1 MSIGL
6 MPLLLV
12 LAASVASSGFDL
24 FRKMLVRDLAP
35 VPMVFLLAT
44 ASVPLFG
51 AAVAFGGPVDV
62 QAAYWWPALGSVALN
77 VVANL
82 AFLEAVRISPL
93 SVTVPLL
100 SLTPVF
106 TALLGFG
113 LLGERLGALQIA
125 GIVLVVIGAFW
136 LNIGMTG
143 GMTAGAAP
151 GGGGERR
158 SLARSFLSQ
167 PGAWM
172 MAGTAL
178 LLSLTIPL
186 DKLAVNYANPPFHG
200 LILTAG
206 IALGTLIVLAVQ
218 NRWGELAGLRRGW
231 LPFLLA
237 LASSTLALGFQLVAL
252 KYVFVS
258 LIETLKR
265 GIGNLLAVILG
276 RAVFHEPLTPGKVGA
291 ALLMAAGVALILL

>member
-51 AAVAFGGPVDV
+51 AAVFFGGPVDV
-62 QAAYWWPALGSVALN
+62 QDAYWWPALGSVALN

-82 AFLEAVRISPL
+82 TFLEAVRISPL

-113 LLGERLGALQIA
+113 LLGERLGPLQIA

-136 LNIGMTG
+136 LNV
-143 GMTAGAAP
+143 GMTAGTTQGEEP
-151 GGGGERR
+151 GTERR

-206 IALGTLIVLAVQ
+206 IAFGTLIVLAVQ

-231 LPFLLA
+231 VPFLLA

-252 KYVFVS
+252 KFVFVS

>member
-51 AAVAFGGPVDV
+51 AAVFLGGPVDV
-62 QAAYWWPALGSVALN
+62 QDAYWWPALGSVALN

-82 AFLEAVRISPL
+82 TFLEAVRISPL

-136 LNIGMTG
+136 LNV

-151 GGGGERR
+151 EDGGERR

-186 DKLAVNYANPPFHG
+186 DKLAVNHANPPFHG

-252 KYVFVS
+252 KFVFVS

>member
-1 MSIGL
+1 MTL
-6 MPLLLV
+6 LPFLLV
-12 LAASVASSGFDL
+12 VAASVASSGFDL
-24 FRKMLVRDLAP
+24 FRKVLVRHLAP

-51 AAVAFGGPVDV
+51 AAVLFGEPAPVLP
-62 QAAYWWPALGSVALN
+62 AYWLPALGSVVLN

-82 AFLEAVRISPL
+82 TFLEAVRISPL

-106 TALLGFG
+106 TALLGFAM
-113 LLGERLGALQIA
+113 LGERPAPLDLVGIA
-125 GIVLVVIGAFW
+125 LVVIGAFW
-136 LNIGMTG
+136 LNLGT
-143 GMTAGAAP
+143 TEGAEKV
-151 GGGGERR
+151 G
-158 SLARSFLSQ
+158 ARSFLSQ
-167 PGAWM
+167 PGAWL

-186 DKLAVNYANPPFHG
+186 DKLAVGHASPPFHG

-206 IALGTLIVLAVQ
+206 IALGSLAVLAFQ
-218 NRWGELAGLRRGW
+218 KRWGELAGLRQGW
-231 LPFLLA
+231 APFVLA
-237 LASSTLALGFQLVAL
+237 LISSTLALGFQLVAL
-252 KYVFVS
+252 KYVLVS

-276 RAVFHEPLTPGKVGA
+276 RAVFGEAVTPGKLGA

>member
-1 MSIGL
+1 MTL
-6 MPLLLV
+6 LPFLLV
-12 LAASVASSGFDL
+12 VAASVASSGFDL
-24 FRKMLVRDLAP
+24 FRKVLVRHLAP

-51 AAVAFGGPVDV
+51 AAVLFGEPAPVLP
-62 QAAYWWPALGSVALN
+62 AYWLPALGSVALN

-82 AFLEAVRISPL
+82 TFLEAVRISPL

-106 TALLGFG
+106 TALLGFA
-113 LLGERLGALQIA
+113 LLGERPAPLDLVGIA
-125 GIVLVVIGAFW
+125 LVVVGAFW
-136 LNIGMTG
+136 LNLGT
-143 GMTAGAAP
+143 TEGA
-151 GGGGERR
+151 EKVE
-158 SLARSFLSQ
+158 ARSFLSQ
-167 PGAWM
+167 PGAWL

-186 DKLAVNYANPPFHG
+186 DKLAVGYASPPFHG

-206 IALGTLIVLAVQ
+206 IALGSLAVLAFQ
-218 NRWGELAGLRRGW
+218 KRWGELAGLRQGW
-231 LPFLLA
+231 APFILA
-237 LASSTLALGFQLVAL
+237 LISSTLALGFQLVAL
-252 KYVFVS
+252 KYVLVS

-276 RAVFHEPLTPGKVGA
+276 RAVFGEAVTPGKLGA

>member
-62 QAAYWWPALGSVALN
+62 QGAYWWPALGSVALN

-82 AFLEAVRISPL
+82 TFLEAVRISPL

-113 LLGERLGALQIA
+113 LLGERLEPLQIA

-136 LNIGMTG
+136 LNV

-151 GGGGERR
+151 ESGGERR

-206 IALGTLIVLAVQ
+206 IAFGTLIVLAVQ

-252 KYVFVS
+252 KFVFVS

-291 ALLMAAGVALILL
+291 ALLMAVGVALILL

>member
-1 MSIGL
+1 MGL
-6 MPLLLV
+6 LPFLLV
-12 LAASVASSGFDL
+12 VAASVASSGFDL
-24 FRKMLVRDLAP
+24 FRKVLVRHLAP

-51 AAVAFGGPVDV
+51 AAVLFGEPAPV
-62 QAAYWWPALGSVALN
+62 QAAYWLPALGSVALN

-82 AFLEAVRISPL
+82 TFLEAVRISPL

-106 TALLGFG
+106 TALLGFAV
-113 LLGERLGALQIA
+113 LGERPAPLDLA
-125 GIVLVVIGAFW
+125 GIVLVVVGAFW
-136 LNIGMTG
+136 LNLGMAEGSGEAG
-143 GMTAGAAP
+143 GAP
-151 GGGGERR
+151 K
-158 SLARSFLSQ
+158 SSARAFLSQ
-167 PGAWM
+167 PGAWL

-186 DKLAVNYANPPFHG
+186 DKLAVGRASPPFHG
-200 LILTAG
+200 LVLTAG
-206 IALGTLIVLAVQ
+206 IALGSLAVLAVQ
-218 NRWGELAGLRRGW
+218 KRWGELAGLRQGW
-231 LPFLLA
+231 KPFVLA
-237 LASSTLALGFQLVAL
+237 LAASTFALGFQLVAL
-252 KYVFVS
+252 KYVLVS

-276 RAVFHEPLTPGKVGA
+276 RAVFGEAVTPGKLGA

>member
-6 MPLLLV
+6 IPLLLV

-24 FRKMLVRDLAP
+24 FRKVLVRHLAP

-51 AAVAFGGPVDV
+51 AAVIFGEPSPVGS
-62 QAAYWWPALGSVALN
+62 AYWLPALGSVLLN

-82 AFLEAVRISPL
+82 TFLEAVRISPL

-106 TALLGFG
+106 TALLGFA
-113 LLGERLGALQIA
+113 LLGERPAPLELVGIA
-125 GIVLVVIGAFW
+125 LVVVGAFW
-136 LNIGMTG
+136 LNVGMTG
-143 GMTAGAAP
+143 GMA
-151 GGGGERR
+151 GGEGKMRG
-158 SLARSFLSQ
+158 FLSQ
-167 PGAWM
+167 PGAWL

-186 DKLAVNYANPPFHG
+186 DKMAVGHASPPFHG

-206 IALGTLIVLAVQ
+206 IALGTLVVLVVQ
-218 NRWGELAGLRRGW
+218 NRWGELAGLRQGW
-231 LPFLLA
+231 KPFVLA
-237 LASSTLALGFQLVAL
+237 LIASTLALGFQLVAL
-252 KYVFVS
+252 KFVLVS

-276 RAVFHEPLTPGKVGA
+276 RAVFGEAVTPSKLGA
-291 ALLMAAGVALILL
+291 ALLMAAGVALILM

>member
-51 AAVAFGGPVDV
+51 AAVVFGEPVEV
-62 QAAYWWPALGSVALN
+62 QAAYWWPALGSAALN

-125 GIVLVVIGAFW
+125 GIVLVVTGAFW
-136 LNIGMTG
+136 LNVGMTSE
-143 GMTAGAAP
+143 P
-151 GGGGERR
+151 GSGGERR

-186 DKLAVNYANPPFHG
+186 DKLAVGYANPPFHG
-200 LILTAG
+200 LVLTAG

-218 NRWGELAGLRRGW
+218 NRWRELAGLRRGW

-265 GIGNLLAVILG
+265 GIGNLLAVLLG

>member
-1 MSIGL
+1 MGL
-6 MPLLLV
+6 IPILLV
-12 LAASVASSGFDL
+12 VAASVASSGFDL
-24 FRKMLVRDLAP
+24 FRKMLVRHLAP

-51 AAVAFGGPVDV
+51 AAVLFGEPAPV
-62 QAAYWWPALGSVALN
+62 QPAYWLPALGSVALN

-82 AFLEAVRISPL
+82 TFLEAVRISPL

-106 TALLGFG
+106 TAVLGFAV
-113 LLGERLGALQIA
+113 LGERPAPLDLL
-125 GIVLVVIGAFW
+125 GIVLVVAGAFW
-136 LNIGMTG
+136 LN
-143 GMTAGAAP
+143 AEPDA
-151 GGGGERR
+151 
-158 SLARSFLSQ
+158 SARAFLSQ
-167 PGAWM
+167 PGAWL

-186 DKLAVNYANPPFHG
+186 DKLAVERASPPFHG
-200 LILTAG
+200 LVLTAG
-206 IALGTLIVLAVQ
+206 IALGSLAVLIVQ
-218 NRWGELAGLRRGW
+218 KRWGELAGLRRGW
-231 LPFLLA
+231 LPFVLA
-237 LASSTLALGFQLVAL
+237 LTSSTLALGFQLVAL
-252 KYVFVS
+252 KYVLVS

-276 RAVFHEPLTPGKVGA
+276 RAVFGEAVTPGKLGA

>member
-1 MSIGL
+1 MTL
-6 MPLLLV
+6 VPFLLV
-12 LAASVASSGFDL
+12 LAASVSSSGFDL
-24 FRKMLVRDLAP
+24 FRKVLVKHLAP

-51 AAVAFGGPVDV
+51 AAVLFGKPAPVDPS
-62 QAAYWWPALGSVALN
+62 YWLPALGSVALN

-82 AFLEAVRISPL
+82 TFLEAVRISPL

-106 TALLGFG
+106 TALLGFA
-113 LLGERLGALQIA
+113 LLGERPAPLALA
-125 GIVLVVIGAFW
+125 GIALVVVGAFW
-136 LNIGMTG
+136 LNL
-143 GMTAGAAP
+143 GMTAGS
-151 GGGGERR
+151 GEDTGGEPR

-167 PGAWM
+167 PGAWL

-186 DKLAVNYANPPFHG
+186 DKLAVRRASPPFHG
-200 LILTAG
+200 LVLTAG
-206 IALGTLIVLAVQ
+206 IALGALAVLIVQ
-218 NRWGELAGLRRGW
+218 KRWRELAGLRRGW
-231 LPFLLA
+231 LPFVLA

-252 KYVFVS
+252 KYVLVS

-276 RAVFHEPLTPGKVGA
+276 RAVFGETVTPGKLAA

>member
-1 MSIGL
+1 MSL
-6 MPLLLV
+6 LPLLLV
-12 LAASVASSGFDL
+12 VAASVASSGFDL
-24 FRKMLVRDLAP
+24 FRKVLVRHLAP

-51 AAVAFGGPVDV
+51 AAVLFGEPAPV
-62 QAAYWWPALGSVALN
+62 QTAYWLPALGSVALN

-82 AFLEAVRISPL
+82 TFLEAVRISPL

-106 TALLGFG
+106 TALLGFA
-113 LLGERLGALQIA
+113 LLGERPAPLDLV
-125 GIVLVVIGAFW
+125 GILLVVVGAFW
-136 LNIGMTG
+136 LNVE
-143 GMTAGAAP
+143 P
-151 GGGGERR
+151 Q
-158 SLARSFLSQ
+158 SSARAFVSQ
-167 PGAWM
+167 PGAWL

-186 DKLAVNYANPPFHG
+186 DKLAVGRASPPFHG
-200 LILTAG
+200 LVLTAG
-206 IALGTLIVLAVQ
+206 IALGALAVLTVQ
-218 NRWGELAGLRRGW
+218 KRWGELAGLRRGW
-231 LPFLLA
+231 LPFVLA

-252 KYVFVS
+252 KVVLVS

-276 RAVFHEPLTPGKVGA
+276 RAVFGETVTPGKLAA

>member
-1 MSIGL
+1 MSLI
-6 MPLLLV
+6 PLLLV
-12 LAASVASSGFDL
+12 LAASVSSSGFDL
-24 FRKMLVRDLAP
+24 FRKVLVKHLAP

-51 AAVAFGGPVDV
+51 AAVVFGNPAPVEP
-62 QAAYWWPALGSVALN
+62 AYWLPALGSVVLN

-82 AFLEAVRISPL
+82 TFLEAVRISPL

-106 TALLGFG
+106 TALLGFA
-113 LLGERLGALQIA
+113 LLGELPAPLALVGIA
-125 GIVLVVIGAFW
+125 LVVVGAFW
-136 LNIGMTG
+136 LNV
-143 GMTAGAAP
+143 GMTAGSGEAAP
-151 GGGGERR
+151 GGQR
-158 SLARSFLSQ
+158 SLARAFFSQ
-167 PGAWM
+167 PGAWL

-186 DKLAVNYANPPFHG
+186 DKLAVRRASPPFHG
-200 LILTAG
+200 LVLTAG
-206 IALGTLIVLAVQ
+206 IALGALAVLAVQ
-218 NRWGELAGLRRGW
+218 KRWSELAGLSRGW
-231 LPFLLA
+231 KPFVLA
-237 LASSTLALGFQLVAL
+237 LISSTLALGFQLVAL
-252 KYVFVS
+252 QVGVLVS

-276 RAVFHEPLTPGKVGA
+276 RAVFGETVTPGKLAA

>member
-51 AAVAFGGPVDV
+51 AAVIFGEPVEV
-62 QAAYWWPALGSVALN
+62 QAAYWWPALGSAALN

-113 LLGERLGALQIA
+113 LLGERLGLLQIV
-125 GIVLVVIGAFW
+125 GILLVVIGAFW
-136 LNIGMTG
+136 LNVGMTSE
-143 GMTAGAAP
+143 P
-151 GGGGERR
+151 GSGEARR

-186 DKLAVNYANPPFHG
+186 DKMAVQYANPPFHG
-200 LILTAG
+200 LVLTAG

-218 NRWGELAGLRRGW
+218 NRWRELAGLRRSW

-237 LASSTLALGFQLVAL
+237 LVSSTLALGFQLVAL

-276 RAVFHEPLTPGKVGA
+276 RAVFHEPLTPSKLGA
-291 ALLMAAGVALILL
+291 ALLMAAGVGLILL

>member
-1 MSIGL
+1 MSL
-6 MPLLLV
+6 VPLLLV
-12 LAASVASSGFDL
+12 VAASVASSGFDL
-24 FRKMLVRDLAP
+24 FRKMLVRNLAP

-51 AAVAFGGPVDV
+51 AAVLFGEPAPV
-62 QAAYWWPALGSVALN
+62 QAAYWLPALGSVALN

-82 AFLEAVRISPL
+82 TFLEAVRISPL

-106 TALLGFG
+106 TALLGFAV
-113 LLGERLGALQIA
+113 LGERPAPLDLV

-136 LNIGMTG
+136 LNVE
-143 GMTAGAAP
+143 P
-151 GGGGERR
+151 Q
-158 SLARSFLSQ
+158 SSARAFLSQ
-167 PGAWM
+167 PGAWL

-186 DKLAVNYANPPFHG
+186 DKLAVGRASPPFHG
-200 LILTAG
+200 LVLTAG
-206 IALGTLIVLAVQ
+206 IALGALAMLAVQ
-218 NRWGELAGLRRGW
+218 KRWGELSGLRRGW
-231 LPFLLA
+231 GPFVLA
-237 LASSTLALGFQLVAL
+237 LIASTLALGFQLVAL
-252 KYVFVS
+252 KYVLVS

-265 GIGNLLAVILG
+265 GIGNLLAVLLG
-276 RAVFHEPLTPGKVGA
+276 RAVFGEAVTPGKLLA